1 MCRLPLLVALLS
13 LVLAAGPA
21 AAQDCNG
28 LRPEAKQIADAQ
40 LAGDPL
46 VGLALPADLDYA
58 ACVRDE
64 VVRRLWKEGG
74 WGKPV
79 GYKVGLTSQAMQ
91 ERLGI
96 DRPIWGILL
105 AQMLLPDGA
114 EVPAAYGARPIAE
127 TDLLVV
133 VGDAA
138 INEATTIEEAAAHV
152 SAIKPFIELAD
163 LVVAEGEPLTAETV
177 VAINVGARLGIV
189 GPAIEM
195 TPELLAAL
203 PQMSVTF
210 DDGSQIFSEAPG
222 SALMGHP
229 LEPLLFLIGEL
240 KAVGYGLKEGDVVS
254 LGSFGPPQPPRPG
267 ATYTARYLGLPGG
280 AVSIRVTFADE

>member
-1 MCRLPLLVALLS
+1 MTRFPLLAASLAALL
-13 LVLAAGPA
+13 LATPA

-28 LRPEAKQIADAQ
+28 LRPEAETIAAAQ
-40 LAGDPL
+40 LAGEAL
-46 VGLALPADLDYA
+46 VGLELPADMDYA
-58 ACVRDE
+58 ACVRNE
-64 VVRRLWKEGG
+64 VVRRLWKDGG
-74 WGKPV
+74 WGGPV

-96 DRPIWGILL
+96 DRPLWGILL
-105 AQMLLPDGA
+105 SEMLLPDGA
-114 EVPAAYGARPIAE
+114 EVAADYGARPIAE

-133 VGDAA
+133 VGDRA

-152 SAIKPFIELAD
+152 TAVKPFIELAD
-163 LVVAEGEPLTAETV
+163 LVVAEGEPLTAATV

-189 GPAIEM
+189 GPEIPM

-203 PQMSVTF
+203 PGMTVSF
-210 DDGSQIFSEAPG
+210 GDGSQVFGEAPG

-229 LEPLLFLIGEL
+229 LQPLLFLIGEL
-240 KAVGYGLKEGDVVS
+240 KAAGGELKAGDLVS
-254 LGSFGPPQPPRPG
+254 LGSFGAPQPPRAG

-280 AVSIRVTFADE
+280 EVAIRVTFADE